1 MSAPLHL
8 KILSSTG
15 RLLDERADYVGLRA
29 RDGSLG
35 ILKGHAPAI
44 VSLVKGEV
52 EYKRGEESFS
62 LEISGGIAEVMDDNV
77 IIIVD
82 DEPK

>member
-1 MSAPLHL
+1 MDLPLHL
-8 KILSSTG
+8 KILSSSG

-44 VSLVKGEV
+44 VSLVQGEV
-52 EYKRGEESFS
+52 EYKKGEESFNI
-62 LEISGGIAEVMDDNV
+62 EISGGIAEVMDDNV
-77 IIIVD
+77 VIIVD
-82 DEPK
+82 GEPK